1 MRIRSL
7 ALALCMPVA
16 VGCAQEGQPAV
27 ENAARNGP
35 AERMEA
41 ASGGEVR
48 LLTFKE
54 ASAAANQPAP
64 TYHMASISGRLLVRS
79 GCLALEAGGRTFAL
93 VFREG
98 TVDYD
103 PERLVLT
110 VEGSGFPIGSR
121 VQLGGSGG
129 SAVASEPAAGEISR
143 CGADSAWYVTPG
155 SFGRG

>member
-7 ALALCMPVA
+7 ALALCMPMA
-16 VGCAQEGQPAV
+16 VGCAQEGQPVV

-35 AERMEA
+35 ADRLEA
-41 ASGGEVR
+41 ASGSEVR

-54 ASAAANQPAP
+54 ATATAGQPAP
-64 TYHMASISGRLLVRS
+64 TYHMASITGRLLERS

-98 TVDYD
+98 TADYD
-103 PERLVLT
+103 PERRVLT
-110 VEGSGFPIGSR
+110 VEGRGFPIGSR

-129 SAVASEPAAGEISR
+129 SAVALEPAAGEISS
-143 CGADSAWYVTPG
+143 CGTDSAWYVTPG
-155 SFGRG
+155 SFGRS